1 MKSVD
6 GNKIKKIHFYK
17 PKIGNKVSKIEFILD
32 SENVMF
38 RNDLG
43 VEWMI
48 KYLAKE
54 NNIKIDVK
62 RSTTDLIDFQNI
74 LKKYIDRWK

>member
-1 MKSVD
+1 MIEDCIIQTGKTEKKD
-6 GNKIKKIHFYK
+6 LKLLEPEINKIHFYK

-32 SENVMF
+32 SENIMF

-48 KYLAKE
+48 KYLA
-54 NNIKIDVK
+54 
-62 RSTTDLIDFQNI
+62 S
-74 LKKYIDRWK
+74 